1 MIRPFMLGVAG
12 AMLFAT
18 ASHADTLATKDMPVR
33 VELHPFQTMTLTDQQ
48 FLSGD
53 KSGKPVTLSGELS
66 IAQGTGKLPVVILMH
81 GSGGV
86 GGNIGYWKR
95 HINAMGISTLVIDGM
110 TGRGLTGV
118 GSNQAVLGRLNFTLD
133 MYKALEILAKH
144 PRVDADRI
152 ALMGF
157 SRGGQ
162 GVLYASL
169 ERFHKMWNASGAQIA
184 AYVSFYPDCA
194 TTYRED
200 SAVGARPIRIFHGT
214 PDDYNP
220 VATCK
225 AYVGR
230 LKEAKADVALTEY
243 PNAAHGFDNPLGFVP
258 ARPAAN
264 DQTVRDCT
272 IREADN
278 GLLINA
284 GTNAP
289 FAYTDACV
297 KRGPHVGHDAEA
309 TRAVTEAVSGFLR
322 AVLKP

>member
-1 MIRPFMLGVAG
+1 M
-12 AMLFAT
+12 
-18 ASHADTLATKDMPVR
+18 
-33 VELHPFQTMTLTDQQ
+33 
-48 FLSGD
+48 
-53 KSGKPVTLSGELS
+53 SGELS

-95 HINAMGISTLVIDGM
+95 HLNAMGISTFVIDGM

-133 MYKALEILAKH
+133 MYRALEILAKH

-169 ERFHKMWNASGAQIA
+169 ERFHKMWNASGAQVA

-200 SAVGARPIRIFHGT
+200 SAVGTRPIRIFHGT

-230 LKEAKADVALTEY
+230 LKEAKADVELTEY

-278 GLLINA
+278 GA
-284 GTNAP
+284 A
-289 FAYTDACV
+289 DQ
-297 KRGPHVGHDAEA
+297 RRHQ
-309 TRAVTEAVSGFLR
+309 RAVRLYGCVREARPACRPRCGGDAGRDRSGLGLPAR
-322 AVLKP
+322 GAETVATART